1 MIDLIDISVQ
11 FTGEYLFDKVNLQIN
26 PGDKF
31 ALVGSN
37 GTGKSTL
44 LKIIQGIEE
53 PESGIVQKK
62 KGINLGYL
70 PQDFLHFKGKSLFQE
85 VKSTFTSALE
95 LDKEE
100 NQISKKLESVE
111 DEKTK
116 EELIHRLGDIHH
128 LKEETGY
135 YEIDSR
141 IGKTLSGLGFKESD
155 FNRMTDEFSG
165 GWQMRIELAKILLAD
180 NDVILLD
187 EPTNHL
193 DFDSLQWVIDFLKSY
208 KGTLMLISHDQHFV
222 NNVTDRTIEIFN
234 KKVNTFNGNYAKYL
248 KFKKE
253 RDEQLIN
260 QLKNREREVKQLNNF
275 IERFRYKATKAR
287 QVQSRIKML
296 ERLEDIET
304 PDSENKIDI
313 HFPEAERSGAIPV
326 DLVNISKTYTTEPVF
341 ENVNLQIHRS
351 DKIAFVGPNGAGKT
365 TLAKIIAGK
374 LSPSN
379 GEVKIGHKTYVSY
392 YAQEVTEELNPA
404 TDLIDTMSSVTED
417 LTIGRIRTILGS
429 FLFSDDDVFKK
440 VGVLSGGEK
449 SRLALAKILVQKANL
464 IILDEPTNHLD
475 FDSKNILQ
483 EALLRFNGTLIIV
496 SHDVDF
502 IRPISNKVIEI
513 RNSKIKEYPGSIDY
527 YIEKQQSGET
537 VEDTNNRS
545 KNFKKEEK
553 RRIAEIRQQKSKAT
567 VKLKTELE
575 KLENEIAK
583 LEEEKIQTED
593 KLADPSIYN
602 EAEKVK
608 TLKTS
613 YSGIQKTL
621 ETNYEKWTELSSELE
636 TIEEEYD
643 SQLSNNS

>member
-374 LSPSN
+374 LSPTN

>member
-44 LKIIQGIEE
+44 LKIIKGIEQ
-53 PESGIVQKK
+53 PESGTVQKK

-70 PQDFLHFKGKSLFQE
+70 PQDFLHFKGQKLFDE

-100 NQISKKLESVE
+100 NEISVKLKFVE
-111 DEKTK
+111 DEKIK
-116 EELIHRLGDIHH
+116 VELIHRLGDIHH
-128 LKEETGY
+128 LKEDSGY

-141 IGKTLSGLGFKESD
+141 IGKTLGGLGFKESD

-165 GWQMRIELAKILLAD
+165 GWQMRIELAKILLAN

-193 DFDSLQWVIDFLKSY
+193 DMDSLQWVIDFLKSY
-208 KGTLMLISHDQHFV
+208 KGTLILISHDQHFV

-248 KFKKE
+248 NFKRE
-253 RDEQLIN
+253 RDEQLLN
-260 QLKNREREVKQLNNF
+260 QLKSRDREVKQLNRF
-275 IERFRYKATKAR
+275 IERFRYKASKAK

-296 ERLEDIET
+296 ERLEEIEA
-304 PDSENKIDI
+304 PESENKIGI
-313 HFPEAERSGAIPV
+313 QFPEAERSGAVPV
-326 DLVNISKTYTTEPVF
+326 ELIDISKTYTTKPIF
-341 ENVNLQIHRS
+341 ENVNLQIHRG

-374 LSPSN
+374 LSATN

-392 YAQEVTEELNPA
+392 YAQEVTEELNPEN
-404 TDLIDTMSSVTED
+404 DLIDTMNSAIKE
-417 LTIGRIRTILGS
+417 LAIGRIRTLLGS

-475 FDSKNILQ
+475 FDSKKILQ
-483 EALLRFNGTLIIV
+483 EALINFNGTLVIV

-502 IRPISNKVIEI
+502 IKPIANKVIEI
-513 RNSKIKEYPGSIDY
+513 RNSRIKEYPGTIDY
-527 YIEKQQSGET
+527 YIEKQKNKEV
-537 VEDTNNRS
+537 VEDDTNKS
-545 KNFKKEEK
+545 KNYKKEEK

-567 VKLKTELE
+567 SKLKKELE
-575 KLENEIAK
+575 LLEDKIAE
-583 LEEEKIQTED
+583 LEEEKIKTEEQ
-593 KLADPSIYN
+593 LADPSIYN
-602 EAEKVK
+602 DAEKVK
-608 TLKTS
+608 SLKTI
-613 YSGIQKTL
+613 YGDMQKSL
-621 ETNYEKWTELSSELE
+621 ETNYERWTELSSELE
-636 TIEEEYD
+636 NIEEEYD

>member
-11 FTGEYLFDKVNLQIN
+11 FSGEYLFENVNLQIN
-26 PGDKF
+26 PGDKL

-44 LKIIQGIEE
+44 LKIIKGIEQ
-53 PESGIVQKK
+53 PESGTIQKK

-70 PQDFLHFKGKSLFQE
+70 PQDFLHFKGQPLFEE
-85 VKSTFTSALE
+85 VKSTFSNALQ
-95 LDKEE
+95 LDQEE
-100 NQISKKLESVE
+100 NEISERLKSVT
-111 DEKTK
+111 DERVK

-128 LKEETGY
+128 LKEDTDY

-141 IGKTLSGLGFKESD
+141 IGKTLSGLGFRESD
-155 FNRMTDEFSG
+155 FGRMTEEFSG

-193 DFDSLQWVIDFLKSY
+193 DIDSLQWVIDFLKNY
-208 KGTLMLISHDQHFV
+208 KGTLILISHDQHFV
-222 NNVTDRTIEIFN
+222 NSVTEKTVEIFN

-260 QLKNREREVKQLNNF
+260 QIKNREREVKQLNRF

-296 ERLEDIET
+296 ERLEEIEA
-304 PDSENKIDI
+304 PESESKIDI
-313 HFPEAERSGAIPV
+313 HFPEAERSGSVPV
-326 DLVNISKTYTTEPVF
+326 ELINVSKTYTTVPVF
-341 ENVNLQIHRS
+341 ENVNLQIHRG

-374 LSPSN
+374 LPPSKGN
-379 GEVKIGHKTYVSY
+379 VKIGHKTYVSY
-392 YAQEVTEELNPA
+392 YAQEVTEELNPGN
-404 TDLIDTMSSVTED
+404 DLIDTMSSVTED
-417 LTIGRIRTILGS
+417 LTIGKIRTILGS

-440 VGVLSGGEK
+440 VQVLSGGEK

-483 EALLRFNGTLIIV
+483 EALIKFNGTLVIV

-502 IRPISNKVIEI
+502 IRPIANKVIEI
-513 RNSKIKEYPGSIDY
+513 RNSRIKEYPGNIDY
-527 YIEKQQSGET
+527 YLEKQKSEQ
-537 VEDTNNRS
+537 VEEINNNKP
-545 KNFKKEEK
+545 KNYKKEEK
-553 RRIAEIRQQKSKAT
+553 RRVAEIRQQKSKAT
-567 VKLKTELE
+567 SKLKSDLE
-575 KLENEIAK
+575 RIEEEIAK
-583 LEEEKIQTED
+583 LEEEKLETEQT
-593 KLADPSIYN
+593 LADPSIYN
-602 EAEKVK
+602 DAEKVK
-608 TLKTS
+608 SLKTL
-613 YSGIQKTL
+613 YSEVQQSL
-621 ETNYEKWTELSSELE
+621 ELNYERWTDLSSKLE
-636 TIEEEYD
+636 SIEKEFD
-643 SQLSNNS
+643 SRLSNNS